1 MSVSNDIEVL
11 YVEIKQMQEM
21 KKSGMTKSKREL
33 LEKAVA
39 MHVDKMDLETLVY
52 LVENQVY
59 MQLLDSDQQDVDD
72 FIAEELI

>member
-1 MSVSNDIEVL
+1 MSNVHGLE
-11 YVEIKQMQEM
+11 

-39 MHVDKMDLETLVY
+39 IHVDKMDLETLVY

-59 MQLLDSDQQDVDD
+59 MQLLDSDEQDVDD
-72 FIAEELI
+72 FIAGELIQ

>member
-1 MSVSNDIEVL
+1 MSNVHGLE
-11 YVEIKQMQEM
+11 

-39 MHVDKMDLETLVY
+39 IHVDKMDLETLVY

-59 MQLLDSDQQDVDD
+59 MQLLDSNEQDVDD

>member
-1 MSVSNDIEVL
+1 MSVSDDIEVL

>member
-1 MSVSNDIEVL
+1 MSNVHGLE
-11 YVEIKQMQEM
+11 
-21 KKSGMTKSKREL
+21 KKSGMTNSKREL

-59 MQLLDSDQQDVDD
+59 MQLLDSDEQDVDD